1 MGLMNE
7 YIERKMSASE
17 LEDELIRLIKEYNA
31 KRETYLFLY
40 ASAIG
45 KPIPDI
51 SLTMDDYYA
60 IYDMLN
66 SKESK
71 QLDFYIE
78 TPGGSGEAA
87 EEIGRF
93 IRSEFENVN
102 FLISGEAKSA
112 GTILALSGNEILMT
126 KSGSLGPID
135 AQMKIGRSMVSA
147 YDYREWVEEKRKEA
161 NRTRALNPFDAIMV
175 AQISP
180 GELKLVNHSLE
191 FAKDLVIDWLAKYKF
206 KEWTKT
212 ENRQIPVTE
221 AMKKNRAKEIATELS
236 NHARWRSHGRS
247 LKINDLENIG
257 LKIFRVDDD
266 PDLSDIVYKIQ
277 TITRLLF
284 ISTST
289 YKIFATE
296 DEKLLKQAVEMNAPP
311 TMPNQFA
318 NQAKVVEFE
327 ISCSK
332 CGEKYKMYAKLVD
345 DPNIDDELQKKE
357 IKPFPHDNKLL
368 CDCGFEIDLS
378 GIRNE
383 IETTSG
389 KKIII

>member
-1 MGLMNE
+1 MNE
-7 YIERKMSASE
+7 YIDRKMSASE
-17 LEDELIRLIKEYNA
+17 LEEELIGLIKEYN
-31 KRETYLFLY
+31 RLRGTYLFLY

-60 IYDMLN
+60 IYDMLI
-66 SKESK
+66 SKDSDI
-71 QLDFYIE
+71 LDFCIE

-93 IRSEFENVN
+93 IRNEFETVN
-102 FLISGEAKSA
+102 FLVSGEAKSA

-126 KSGSLGPID
+126 NSGSLGPID
-135 AQMKIGRSMVSA
+135 AQMKIGRSFVSA
-147 YDYREWVEEKRKEA
+147 YDYMEWVDEKRNEARA
-161 NRTRALNPFDAIMV
+161 NRNLNPFDAIMV

-206 KEWTKT
+206 KEWNNT
-212 ENRQIPVTE
+212 ETRQITVTE
-221 AMKKNRAKEIATELS
+221 EMKKSRAEEIATELS

-247 LKINDLENIG
+247 LKIDDLENIG
-257 LKIFRVDDD
+257 LKIFRVDND
-266 PDLSDIVYKIQ
+266 PALSDIVYRMQ

-327 ISCSK
+327 INCPQ
-332 CGEKYKMYAKLVD
+332 CGEKHKIYAKFVD
-345 DPNIDDELQKKE
+345 DHQIDEELQIKG
-357 IKPFPHDNKLL
+357 IKPFPKDSKLL
-368 CDCGFEIDLS
+368 CECGFEIDLS

-383 IETTSG
+383 IETSTG
-389 KKIII
+389 KKIIV